1 MMRATS
7 AASASSRKAAKWT
20 GRLRSAGRPGVLA
33 ELSFTNRARA
43 MVTGDRAATA
53 RRQIQEAASR
63 FSPAGEQASRWLVK
77 LLRDS
82 TLGLYAGAA
91 SPRPIKLVIGT
102 EFVFRGRGWARISVR
117 RIQ

>member
-7 AASASSRKAAKWT
+7 TASASSRKAAKWS
-20 GRLRSAGRPGVLA
+20 GRLRSAGFPGVLA

-43 MVTGDRAATA
+43 MATGDRAATA

-63 FSPAGEQASRWLVK
+63 FSPAGEQSRWLVK

-82 TLGLYAGAA
+82 TLGFSTAHKVSNRAIFFK
-91 SPRPIKLVIGT
+91 P
-102 EFVFRGRGWARISVR
+102 
-117 RIQ
+117 